1 MDRDLAYGKRVL
13 KRIENELEHPA
24 DLEHA
29 FAQAV
34 LDQAVS
40 KAAGRPTPQA
50 PMAAGNLI
58 VQGSEILPSAG
69 GPPEDVAYSAEFGSD
84 IYLQFHRPSNPRGY
98 WLFPSAESSQALEA
112 GDRELE
118 KMLQSAIRSG

>member
-13 KRIENELEHPA
+13 RRIEDELQHPDQLA
-24 DLEHA
+24 HA
-29 FAQAV
+29 FAEAV
-34 LDQAVS
+34 LQQAVS

-50 PMAAGNLI
+50 PMAAGNLM

-84 IYLQFHRPSNPRGY
+84 IYLQFHRPSNPQGY
-98 WLFPSAESSQALEA
+98 WLFPSGESQQAKDA
-112 GDRELE
+112 GDRALE
-118 KMLQSAIRSG
+118 DILQKAVRSG